1 MTMPKKPKYPKHIY
15 LNVEKNTDGTTTLLA
30 EEDAAGHAEINGEVE
45 VALYDYVGTFK
56 VRADAKV
63 E

>member
-1 MTMPKKPKYPKHIY
+1 MAKKAKYPKHIY
-15 LNVEKNTDGTTTLLA
+15 VAKEQDNDGSEFLTA
-30 EEDAAGHAEINGEVE
+30 HEDAAGHAEINGEVE

-56 VRADAKV
+56 VKADAKV